1 MNQALTLLE
10 DDDAFDQANVYI
22 EPPQV
27 NEDTDEDS
35 GDDEAHQATT
45 ANLNR
50 NQLLASAS
58 VTIMRHGIRTRLG
71 DPEQDDQLVSKD
83 FQFTLKKT

>member
-1 MNQALTLLE
+1 MLK

-22 EPPQV
+22 EPPEV
-27 NEDTDEDS
+27 NEEMDEDS

-71 DPEQDDQLVSKD
+71 DPEEDDQHVSKV
-83 FQFTLKKT
+83 FQLNLKQKT